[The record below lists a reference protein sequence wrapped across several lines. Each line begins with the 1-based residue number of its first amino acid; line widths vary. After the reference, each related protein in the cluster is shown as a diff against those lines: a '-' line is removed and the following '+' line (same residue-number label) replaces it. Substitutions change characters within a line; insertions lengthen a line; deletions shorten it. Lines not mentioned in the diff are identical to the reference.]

1 MELKRIIEALVFSSQ
16 KPLSSAELRD
26 ILKAAASEA
35 EDEAAKALR
44 KVRLEALEQA
54 LEELA
59 AESETLDRAYRLVC
73 VAGEWQ
79 FIARPEFSPWLRVL
93 FGVKARPARL
103 SQPALETLS
112 IIAYRQPVTRA
123 EVEQIRGVS
132 VDGVMQTL
140 LERELVEAVG
150 KAESP
155 GRPSLYGTTL
165 KFLQYFGLREL
176 ADLPAAD
183 ELRRLPIEKPEGLPT
198 LDPGLATAPPEELA
212 EADPQSALSL
222 EAPEPSDSTP
232 SLETSVPAVEQPES
246 PDAESSS
253 RP

>member
-1 MELKRIIEALVFSSQ
+1 MELKRVIEALVFSSP
-16 KPLSSAELRD
+16 KPMSPADLRD
-26 ILKAAASEA
+26 ILKTAANEVE
-35 EDEAAKALR
+35 EDTAQALR
-44 KVRLEALEQA
+44 KVRSEVITQS

-59 AESETLDRAYRLVC
+59 SEVETLDRAYRLVC

-79 FIARPEFSPWLRVL
+79 FIARPDFSPWLRVL
-93 FGVKARPARL
+93 FGVKNRPGRL

-140 LERELVEAVG
+140 LERDMVQVTG
-150 KAESP
+150 KAETP

-165 KFLQYFGLREL
+165 TFLQYFGLRQLE
-176 ADLPAAD
+176 DLPAAD
-183 ELRRLPIEKPEGLPT
+183 ELRRIPIEKPSGLPT
-198 LDPGLATAPPEELA
+198 VDPDLATAPPEALA
-212 EADPQSALSL
+212 QADVPMSLPLSEDTPQEAQ
-222 EAPEPSDSTP
+222 EPADTAAGP
-232 SLETSVPAVEQPES
+232 EQP
-246 PDAESSS
+246 DAPTAEPPA